1 MAALISVRAGWLG
14 RKAVDDGQLRNVG
27 DSVVG
32 VAGYMNEAD
41 AGGYLDEPPRNRM
54 AGVSL
59 PYI

>member
-1 MAALISVRAGWLG
+1 MLG

-27 DSVVG
+27 DTGVG
-32 VAGYMNEAD
+32 VVRYANGAG
-41 AGGYLDEPPRNRM
+41 AGGYLHEVPRNRM